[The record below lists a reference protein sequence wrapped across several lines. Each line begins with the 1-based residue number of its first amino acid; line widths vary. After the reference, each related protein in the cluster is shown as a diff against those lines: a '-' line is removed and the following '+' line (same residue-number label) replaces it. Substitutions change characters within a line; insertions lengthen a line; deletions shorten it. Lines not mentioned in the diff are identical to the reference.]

1 MRKQNSLAS
10 NQPLFLNQ
18 IPQCSTDSAIQKVTK
33 SYNSDIKTGPQTCLD
48 FAATA
53 SKLRLVIDFST
64 YAAVLL
70 DLDGTLYHEDHVLP
84 GAAQLV
90 RRLQAQGQI
99 YACLTNSTTSPQRLQ
114 ARLARMGIEMPV
126 DNIYTA
132 AAAAAD
138 YVLEHFPHP
147 PRVFSL
153 ATEGLHEMLDGK
165 VKWVEAIG
173 EPCDVVIGGA
183 PANTFATAERQ
194 RIALYLLRAG
204 AALVGVCADRVYPS
218 PRGLEFG
225 SGAMT
230 SMLAYAAGV
239 KPVYAGKPEAIFFQE
254 LCQKLGVEPSR
265 CILIGDNLESDI
277 AGAAKLG
284 MDTILTL
291 TGVSHQADVDRVAAN
306 LKPGRVVENLTHC

>member
-1 MRKQNSLAS
+1 
-10 NQPLFLNQ
+10 
-18 IPQCSTDSAIQKVTK
+18 
-33 SYNSDIKTGPQTCLD
+33 
-48 FAATA
+48 
-53 SKLRLVIDFST
+53 VIDFSS

-70 DLDGTLYHEDHVLP
+70 DLDGTIYHEDHVLP
-84 GAAQLV
+84 GAAELV
-90 RRLQAQGQI
+90 GRLQAEGQI
-99 YACLTNSTTSPQRLQ
+99 YACLTNSTTSPERLQ
-114 ARLARMGIEMPV
+114 ARLARMGIEMPAE
-126 DNIYTA
+126 NIYTA

-138 YVLEHFPHP
+138 YVLEHFPGR

-153 ATEGLHEMLDGK
+153 ATEGLHEMLEGK

-173 EPCDVVIGGA
+173 EACDVVIAGA
-183 PANTFATAERQ
+183 PANTFATADRQ

-230 SMLAYAAGV
+230 SMLAYAANV
-239 KPVYAGKPEAIFFQE
+239 TSVYTGKPEAIFFQE
-254 LCQKLGVEPSR
+254 LCQKLRVEPGR

-277 AGAAKLG
+277 AGAARLG

-291 TGVSHQADVDRVAAN
+291 TGVSHLADVERVA
-306 LKPGRVVENLTHC
+306 LELRPGRVVEDLTHC